1 MARLQNILGA
11 GVAPPIQ
18 GIADFFSSGVWG
30 GTLSGGTAVGSAIIE
45 AFIMQVG
52 GGLDV
57 AWGRLDNVAELY
69 SDLLEAHIT
78 YRHVMARTP
87 VIAKYRHSNLLHHI
101 ILALDPSNATTLPGT
116 RMYVGHDS
124 DLDGLAT
131 ILGLS
136 WSSPPFP
143 PNATTPGSGLRFDVF
158 LGEKSEYFVKVDLYY
173 TTFESDK
180 APIFVVPANFS
191 HDTNVMK
198 FSDFKKLA
206 YDKMNFQCIS

>member
-1 MARLQNILGA
+1 MQKTYNAIFQNASKLKLHKERLTRLQNILGTGA
-11 GVAPPIQ
+11 APPVQ
-18 GIADFFSSGVWG
+18 NIADFFSSGIWG

-57 AWGRLDNVAELY
+57 AWGRLNLDELY
-69 SDLLEAHIT
+69 SDLLEAHIV

-101 ILALDPSNATTLPGT
+101 ISELDPNNSSTPLGT

-143 PNATTPGSGLRFDVF
+143 PSPSPLKKINSHM
-158 LGEKSEYFVKVDLYY
+158 Y
-173 TTFESDK
+173 T
-180 APIFVVPANFS
+180 
-191 HDTNVMK
+191 
-198 FSDFKKLA
+198 
-206 YDKMNFQCIS
+206 